1 MNFFTISQLWAIK
14 QPKNITASEIFRAT
28 AVLII
33 AILVELSTHVTAPLL
48 PKLDPA
54 FFVDQTIRLKR
65 ILLTFSKSG
74 LFSGH

>member
-1 MNFFTISQLWAIK
+1 MK

-54 FFVDQTIRLKR
+54 FFVDQTIRLK
-65 ILLTFSKSG
+65 G
-74 LFSGH
+74 YY